1 MESETKWTHPWAVA
15 LAQLVERSLHTLEV
29 HGSNPNMS
37 NLYITY
43 VPTVNCF
50 EATKIITKRRVM
62 AQIQQAHMIR
72 IDKRTDKEDLQTE
85 RLTRRREGGGG
96 LIVRFDHSR
105 WTHVTDDHFKA
116 VLLDNPS
123 LMIIRLIDKL
133 IQTKS
138 SWYGYRQNCKVVTQ
152 GSTVELIL

>member
-1 MESETKWTHPWAVA
+1 MPREYIYIYIYIMVIFFIRQTDRQTKEKRQTKTKDTDKRKETDK
-15 LAQLVERSLHTLEV
+15 
-29 HGSNPNMS
+29 
-37 NLYITY
+37 
-43 VPTVNCF
+43 
-50 EATKIITKRRVM
+50 KK
-62 AQIQQAHMIR
+62 

-96 LIVRFDHSR
+96 VIVRFDHSR

-138 SWYGYRQNCKVVTQ
+138 S
-152 GSTVELIL
+152 